1 MDLQKRS
8 LQVGAAA
15 IACALVLR
23 LAGGSVLDMVTRVIA
38 QPAVASTILFLGT
51 GRVVRP
57 AEPQVPTT
65 TAPEEEETLPPPT
78 EPEKTLPVFSA
89 ADAELVEVN
98 NSSGCDADI
107 EAFLQQPLSWD
118 LTVQAPSVLILH
130 THGTESYVNT
140 ENYQQTSP
148 YRTQDPA
155 YNMISIGQAVADKLS
170 AGGLQVLHDTT
181 AHDYPSYNGSYT
193 HARESIQ
200 RYLEEY
206 PSIRLV
212 LDLHRDSM
220 EDSSGKQISATVA
233 YADQRAAQLMLVMGT
248 DGAGFEHPA
257 WQENMALA
265 VKLHAQMEKLC
276 PGICRPISL
285 RAQRFN
291 QDLSPGALL
300 VEVGAAGNTRQ
311 EALAA
316 AEVLSRAILD
326 LAQGT
331 QG

>member
-8 LQVGAAA
+8 LQVGAVA

-23 LAGGSVLDMVTRVIA
+23 LTGGSVSDVVTRVVA

-65 TAPEEEETLPPPT
+65 EPTEAVTLPPPT
-78 EPEKTLPVFSA
+78 EPEKTLPAFSA
-89 ADAELVEVN
+89 ADAELIAVN
-98 NSSGCDADI
+98 NTSGCDADV

-118 LTVQAPSVLILH
+118 LTVQEPTVLILH

-140 ENYQQTSP
+140 ENYQQTSA
-148 YRTQDPA
+148 YRTLDPA
-155 YNMISIGQAVADKLS
+155 YNMISIGQAVADTLS
-170 AGGLQVLHDTT
+170 AGGIQVLHDTT

-200 RYLEEY
+200 HYLEEY

-220 EDSSGKQISATVA
+220 EDDSGKQISATVD
-233 YADQRAAQLMLVMGT
+233 YEGRKAARLMLVMGT
-248 DGAGFEHPA
+248 DSAGFTHPA

-265 VKLHAQMEKLC
+265 VKLHAQLEKLC
-276 PGICRPISL
+276 PGICRPITL

-300 VEVGAAGNTRQ
+300 MEMGAAGNTRQ

-331 QG
+331 QS